1 MNNVLANDVVKAIR
15 QLYDHNPIA
24 QKLFDLNAERER
36 DASSSSLDVIS
47 RKLDISRG
55 DAVALARAL
64 EEAGCGEF
72 KVGRRGAPSRF
83 EWSYSCIGLGKAAAG
98 EPIALEQ
105 AEDPQDEDYDEDEA
119 PTAGSITLTIP
130 QAKAALARSLGIS
143 VDQIEIKI
151 SA

>member
-1 MNNVLANDVVKAIR
+1 MNKNPANDVIKAIR
-15 QLYDHNPIA
+15 ELYNENPVA
-24 QKLFDLNAERER
+24 QQLFDINAERAR

-47 RKLDISRG
+47 RKLEISRG

-64 EEAGCGEF
+64 EISGCGEF

-105 AEDPQDEDYDEDEA
+105 AENPQDDEEEEVSSA
-119 PTAGSITLTIP
+119 SGVLTIA
-130 QAKAALARSLGIS
+130 QAKAALARSLGVSI
-143 VDQIEIKI
+143 DQIEIRI

>member
-1 MNNVLANDVVKAIR
+1 MKIR
-15 QLYDHNPIA
+15 KLYNSNPIA
-24 QKLFDLNAERER
+24 QQLFDDNAKRER

-47 RKLDISRG
+47 RKLNISRG
-55 DAVALARAL
+55 DAVAVARAL

-83 EWSYSCIGLGKAAAG
+83 EWSYSCIGLGRAAAG
-98 EPIALEQ
+98 EPIALER
-105 AEDPQDEDYDEDEA
+105 AENPQEDEEDA
-119 PTAGSITLTIP
+119 PVAGSDTLTIA

-143 VDQIEIKI
+143 IDQIEIKI

>member
-1 MNNVLANDVVKAIR
+1 MNTAVAKDVLRAIR
-15 QLYDHNPIA
+15 QLYNNNPIA
-24 QKLFDLNAERER
+24 QQLFDLNAERER
-36 DASSSSLDVIS
+36 DASSSSLDVLS
-47 RKLDISRG
+47 RKLEISRG

-105 AEDPQDEDYDEDEA
+105 AENPQDDEEDA
-119 PTAGSITLTIP
+119 TATGSIVLTIA
-130 QAKAALARSLGIS
+130 QAKTALARSLGIS
-143 VDQIEIKI
+143 IDQIEIKI

>member
-1 MNNVLANDVVKAIR
+1 MNKNPANEVIKAIR
-15 QLYDHNPIA
+15 ELYNENPIA
-24 QKLFDLNAERER
+24 QQLFDINAERER

-64 EEAGCGEF
+64 EIAGCGEF

-83 EWSYSCIGLGKAAAG
+83 EWAYSCIGLGKAAAG

-105 AEDPQDEDYDEDEA
+105 AEDPQDDEEEVSA
-119 PTAGSITLTIP
+119 VSSSLTIA

-143 VDQIEIKI
+143 VDQIEIRI
-151 SA
+151 NA